1 MLLSLAVPGTQSDP
15 CLANADVACPENKHA
30 AAGVMPFD
38 LLNQVLP
45 IIHAPFRPFHGQRPH
60 SWVLPSFDGP
70 MLGAIPGAP
79 IAQRTAS
86 AQACECVEED
96 DAKEG
101 GDPASRLD
109 RNDDAETGGTATV
122 EQFNSLVAPAS
133 AVTGC
138 SEHLDHE
145 FCRPCGENCVANP
158 FCGVGKSWCRIR
170 GGAKCSL
177 PLKQQISPPGCVGP
191 YGPSFPQ
198 CEARIAAALA
208 TEAAQA
214 GTASTPV
221 SLTSQVVLASP
232 STGSNEPL
240 SDTLQRRC
248 RAQERIFNEGFC
260 PRPSDEQLAS
270 AASPPDPSKAAWVRH
285 CNSRPVESLGSFMRH
300 VMDAMRPALEEA
312 GEDAAQ
318 AMSELAEA
326 TRNHSL
332 AALLNPK
339 TSRPKP
345 AVPASAE
352 STMPSDASAPA
363 SDSLSATSSPTS
375 SVDSGGAAARA
386 QRFADAAAVS
396 SGNGKIAAADGAVPS
411 GLASSSGIKGPVMH
425 VPEAMSAPA
434 AQGGV
439 GKSAVG
445 AEGATVVVSHADS
458 GESRDGAN
466 GSSSDSGEVCWLV
479 CLPSWAVWGGAIA
492 LVVAGIAW
500 YVRGGRFGPGQGH
513 RGKRPSH
520 RPPQWTGNTGAFGGS
535 APFEDDAGPLGADED
550 ADGLF
555 EPFHDEDLDTAT
567 EVSRQRR

>member
-1 MLLSLAVPGTQSDP
+1 
-15 CLANADVACPENKHA
+15 
-30 AAGVMPFD
+30 MPFD

-45 IIHAPFRPFHGQRPH
+45 IIHAPFRPSHGQRPH
-60 SWVLPSFDGP
+60 SWVLPSFNSP

-86 AQACECVEED
+86 ALACECVDED
-96 DAKEG
+96 PVTG
-101 GDPASRLD
+101 LD

-122 EQFNSLVAPAS
+122 EQLNSMVAPAS
-133 AVTGC
+133 AITGC

-145 FCRPCGENCVANP
+145 FCRPCGDNCVANP

-170 GGAKCSL
+170 GGSTCSL

-198 CEARIAAALA
+198 CEARIATALA
-208 TEAAQA
+208 SEAAQA
-214 GTASTPV
+214 GSAAAPS
-221 SLTSQVVLASP
+221 SLTSQVVFTSPVAPTEESLSAS
-232 STGSNEPL
+232 
-240 SDTLQRRC
+240 LQRRC

-260 PRPSDEQLAS
+260 PRPSEEQLAS
-270 AASPPDPSKAAWVRH
+270 AANPPDPSKAAWVRH
-285 CNSRPVESLGSFMRH
+285 CNTRPVESLGSFMRH
-300 VMDAMRPALEEA
+300 IMDAMRPALEGASEEA
-312 GEDAAQ
+312 AL

-345 AVPASAE
+345 A
-352 STMPSDASAPA
+352 SAPA
-363 SDSLSATSSPTS
+363 TPAPGAAAVPADGSASTLPSASPDDS
-375 SVDSGGAAARA
+375 GAAART
-386 QRFADAAAVS
+386 QRFADAAVA
-396 SGNGKIAAADGAVPS
+396 GGGAGKIAAADGRVPS

-425 VPEAMSAPA
+425 VPEAMPAPA
-434 AQGGV
+434 SQGGV

-445 AEGATVVVSHADS
+445 AEGKTVVVSHADS
-458 GESRDGAN
+458 QEGEGAADGT
-466 GSSSDSGEVCWLV
+466 GEQECWLV
-479 CLPSWAVWGGAIA
+479 CLPNWAVWGGAIA
-492 LVVAGIAW
+492 LVAAGLAW
-500 YVRGGRFGPGQGH
+500 YAKGGRSSPGQ
-513 RGKRPSH
+513 RGQRPSH
-520 RPPQWTGNTGAFGGS
+520 RPPQWAGHTGAFGGS

-555 EPFHDEDLDTAT
+555 EPFHDEDLDTGN